1 MTLYRDD
8 LARIQAEAFGEYA
21 HRMMPRVLELLGPG
35 DPKTRVLDI
44 GCGAGISTRALL
56 AHGFQVVALEPSQT
70 LISHA
75 RELAPEATFLCS
87 SVWDGVLPACTAA
100 LAIGE
105 PLTYHPRDVDGGARL
120 RGLLDYFQSALPAG
134 GRFIFDFIEAEGA
147 PLDAKRFRSER
158 EWVLLYETVEDRT
171 AHRLTRTIDTFT
183 HVDALE
189 LDVWRRE
196 REVHEVVLFAR
207 AEVAKWLDAAGF
219 DAELTD
225 ADPAL
230 PRRVLVSATRR
241 A

>member
-8 LARIQAEAFGEYA
+8 LSRIQAEAFGEYA
-21 HRMMPRVLELLGPG
+21 DRLMPRVLGLLGAG
-35 DPKTRVLDI
+35 DAKTRVLDI
-44 GCGAGISTRALL
+44 GCGAGINTRRLL
-56 AHGFQVVALEPSQT
+56 DHGFSVVALEPSQT
-70 LISHA
+70 LINHA

-87 SVWDGVLPACTAA
+87 SVWDGVLPACHAA

-105 PLTYHPRDVDGGARL
+105 PLTYHARDVDAGARL
-120 RGLLDYFQSALPAG
+120 RGLLEYFRSALPPG
-134 GRFIFDFIEAEGA
+134 GKFIFDFIEADGA
-147 PLDAKRFRSER
+147 PLDAKRFRTER
-158 EWVLLYETVEDRT
+158 EWVLLVDTVEDRA

-196 REVHEVVLFAR
+196 RELHEVVLFAR
-207 AEVAKWLDAAGF
+207 GDVAKWLDAAGF
-219 DAELTD
+219 EASLTD

-241 A
+241 